1 MDNIQILKLVNGQTI
16 VGITDMLADGNTYV
30 QYPLEIITKS
40 MPSPDG
46 QPVGEMNHI
55 RPYLMMT
62 DVDNVSIDPFNIMTS
77 FPLSESFH
85 QSYNSLVE
93 TVYKQEVSYDG
104 SFLDEVDEDPLAK
117 DVEDLTEEE
126 KEYLDGVLEQVTG
139 SKRTVH

>member
-16 VGITDMLADGNTYV
+16 VGITDVMPDGNTFV
-30 QYPLEIITKS
+30 QYPLEIMTKS
-40 MPSPDG
+40 IPSADNR
-46 QPVGEMNHI
+46 PVGEINHI

-77 FPLSESFH
+77 FPLSENFH

-93 TVYKQEVSYDG
+93 TVYKQEVNYDG
-104 SFLDEVDEDPLAK
+104 SFLDENEDPLAT

-139 SKRTVH
+139 NKRTIH